1 MGIFDAKRREMEE
14 ARAMEGR
21 TLQLWKEDLETPRV
35 VELLER
41 INHGRK
47 LKNKGMIVGDLRDDD
62 VQELMKI
69 LKEQKEEQLAEKAER
84 YKGKPEEHVLR
95 APLEWKKARN
105 ASKDILAG
113 IAKHETRNARES
125 ASPEAASCAEHF
137 AQICEMVGQMCGELR
152 DKFPWLKEE

>member
-1 MGIFDAKRREMEE
+1 MGIFDAKQREMEE
-14 ARAMEGR
+14 ARMMEDR
-21 TLQLWKEDLETPRV
+21 TLRLGPRDLENPRV

-62 VQELMKI
+62 VQELMGI
-69 LKEQKEEQLAEKAER
+69 LKEQGEARLAEKAER

-95 APLEWKKARN
+95 APLEWKKAGS
-105 ASKDILAG
+105 AAMAILDG
-113 IAKHETRNARES
+113 IARHERRFAAGGAT
-125 ASPEAASCAEHF
+125 PEAASCAEHF
-137 AQICEMVGQMCGELR
+137 NLLCEMVAQMCGELR

>member
-14 ARAMEGR
+14 ARAMEDR
-21 TLQLWKEDLETPRV
+21 TLRLGPRDLENPRV

-47 LKNKGMIVGDLRDDD
+47 LKDKGMIIADLRDDD
-62 VQELMKI
+62 VQELMGI
-69 LKEQKEEQLAEKAER
+69 LKEQKAEQLTEKVER

-95 APLEWKKARN
+95 APMEWQKAMV

-113 IAKHETRNARES
+113 IAMHEMQNA
-125 ASPEAASCAEHF
+125 AGGVTPEAASCAEHF
-137 AQICEMVGQMCGELR
+137 NQICGMVVRMCDELR
-152 DKFPWLKEE
+152 DKFPWLEEE